1 VLTIN
6 LCRYTCVP
14 KVNKLVI
21 FLSQFQTDMSSQFES
36 IEDRIFKYVNFLNT
50 ADDAEELLT
59 ALADGM
65 ENVME
70 VHPDVEFDFLKV
82 LV

>member
-1 VLTIN
+1 
-6 LCRYTCVP
+6 
-14 KVNKLVI
+14 
-21 FLSQFQTDMSSQFES
+21 MSSQFES
-36 IEDRIFKYVNFLNT
+36 IEDRIFKYVKFLNT

-82 LV
+82 IV